1 MSSIID
7 RDVVTPTLPGLL
19 SEDLP
24 RAVLVA
30 RSAFNYDMDMASL
43 ESGLECKDVSRAV
56 QSSRDEVDIN
66 TIVRRFGLTG
76 QLPHDL
82 AVPQFADFDVV
93 HDFHSAMNL
102 IGEARDAFMAMPAD
116 VRARFGNDPQ
126 GLVAFVSD
134 PANVEEARKLGIAA
148 AARGEDPLLEA
159 VRGLRPAELFTHA
172 HDPAKP
178 V

>member
-1 MSSIID
+1 MEIKSAYD
-7 RDVVTPTLPGLL
+7 DHDV
-19 SEDLP
+19 E
-24 RAVLVA
+24 
-30 RSAFNYDMDMASL
+30 SL
-43 ESGLECKDVSRAV
+43 MTGLECLDVSRAV

-82 AVPQFADFDVV
+82 AVPQFADFDEV

-102 IGEARDAFMAMPAD
+102 IGQARDSFMAMPAD
-116 VRARFGNDPQ
+116 VRERFDNDPQ

-134 PANVEEARKLGIAA
+134 PANLEEMRKLGIAVPKA
-148 AARGEDPLLEA
+148 VDDPLLEA
-159 VRGLRPAELFTHA
+159 VRALKPSEDVHA
-172 HDPAKP
+172 HVPAKP

>member
-1 MSSIID
+1 MNSTVVTK
-7 RDVVTPTLPGLL
+7 DVVTPTLPEFEDVSEGLPKR
-19 SEDLP
+19 D
-24 RAVLVA
+24 VFV
-30 RSAFNYDMDMASL
+30 RSPYNYDMEAASDA
-43 ESGLECKDVSRAV
+43 SGLECKDVTRAV

-76 QLPHDL
+76 QLPENVH
-82 AVPQFADFDVV
+82 VPQFVDFDEV

-102 IGEARDAFMAMPAD
+102 IGEARDSFMAMPAD
-116 VRARFGNDPQ
+116 VRARFDNDPQ

-134 PANVEEARKLGIAA
+134 PANLDEARKLGIAVAKA
-148 AARGEDPLLEA
+148 AEDPLLEA
-159 VRGLRPAELFTHA
+159 VRALKPSDHL